1 MRDSITEIYRS
12 SNGDRWQLVR
22 TTNPTSILVRHI
34 PNPSSGGQ
42 AADLTVPDFLSTNG
56 PGPEYAA
63 VRCLL
68 EDEAD
73 DPPGTWHPRKN
84 LMPPS

>member
-22 TTNPTSILVRHI
+22 TTTPTSMLVRHI
-34 PNPSSGGQ
+34 ANPSSGGQ
-42 AADLTVPDFLSTNG
+42 TTDVAVPDFLSING

-63 VRCLL
+63 LRRLL

-73 DPPGTWHPRKN
+73 PPGT
-84 LMPPS
+84 

>member
-1 MRDSITEIYRS
+1 MAASITEIYRS

-22 TTNPTSILVRHI
+22 TTDPASMLVRHI

-42 AADLTVPDFLSTNG
+42 TTNATVADFLSTNG

-63 VRCLL
+63 LRRLL
-68 EDEAD
+68 DSAADEAGD
-73 DPPGTWHPRKN
+73 C
-84 LMPPS
+84 